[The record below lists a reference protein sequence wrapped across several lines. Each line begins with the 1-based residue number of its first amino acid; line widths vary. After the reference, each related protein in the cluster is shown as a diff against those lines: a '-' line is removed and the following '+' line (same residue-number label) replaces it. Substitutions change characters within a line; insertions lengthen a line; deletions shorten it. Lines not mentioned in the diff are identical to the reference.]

1 LAGKVKPKAAGKE
14 SLAGLQTGIIL
25 RARRISPVFQKGR
38 VMALQV
44 IGSGFGRTGTSS
56 LKIALEILGFG
67 PCHHMDEVL
76 ADPSQVALWQ
86 DFAAGKTMDVADFFT
101 GYRSQVDFP
110 GAHVWRESAARF
122 PKAKVL
128 HSVRPEEKWWTSY
141 SQTIGKLNSNHRD
154 LTLPGHVH
162 DMIDVAAELFTRR
175 TLGGD
180 PTDRDAC
187 LAAYRAR
194 QAEVEATI
202 APGRLLVY
210 DVAQGWGPLC
220 AFLEVPVPEQ
230 PFPRTNDPQA
240 YWQELGAA
248 PT

>member
-1 LAGKVKPKAAGKE
+1 MTLEV
-14 SLAGLQTGIIL
+14 
-25 RARRISPVFQKGR
+25 IS
-38 VMALQV
+38 
-44 IGSGFGRTGTSS
+44 SGFGRTGTSS
-56 LKIALEILGFG
+56 LKVALEILGFG

-76 ADPSQVALWQ
+76 ASPAQVALWQ
-86 DFAAGKTMDVADFFT
+86 GYAAGKVMDVADFFT

-141 SQTIGKLNSNHRD
+141 SQTIGKLNSAHRS
-154 LTLPGHVH
+154 LNLPAHVH
-162 DMIDVAAELFTRR
+162 DMIDVAEELFTRR

-187 LAAYRAR
+187 IAAFRAR
-194 QAEVEATI
+194 RAEVEATI
-202 APGRLLVY
+202 APERLLVF
-210 DVAQGWGPLC
+210 DVAQGWEPLC
-220 AFLEVPVPEQ
+220 AFLAVPVPDQ
-230 PFPRTNDPQA
+230 PFPRRNDTAA
-240 YWQELGAA
+240 YWDELGGA